1 MADAPAPGYSAWIT
15 LKINLH
21 GGAAEEEAMRRVIA
35 RWWLVGAVLLTG
47 VLVLAHSF
55 YANEVNR
62 HAQQQRATQRQ
73 AVNAVRDDVD
83 DVLVRERSLAGV
95 IQAVGRPTPGQ
106 WPALANIVTSEP
118 AATGA
123 GFIVPVSE
131 HDRRAFE
138 RATGLRLLESPRPG
152 VVRTA
157 APRRLHLVAVDSW
170 SKTNR
175 RPTLGIDL
183 ADNALRRDLMLE
195 AARTHRQLATPPV
208 QFLGRSSGRHG
219 VIVYVPAFGRAGRL
233 IGWVT
238 VTYQDAQLT
247 ATVESQVPGAR
258 VTIRDGATS
267 VVGSA
272 KRLTGQPGTVL
283 VAGRRWHVY
292 AAVPG
297 SGIGATPWLVLGFGL
312 ALTIAVSLIL
322 RQAGTRERYA
332 ARVVAQRDAEDAAL
346 SRIATL
352 VAQSAAPDAVF
363 ASVAE
368 EVGSLL
374 RPRTAAVSRFDRDD
388 LQGTVVGG
396 WTPEGENLAGAL
408 FALDGMTASAEVFRT
423 GQAARTGQPYRG
435 DADPIVPVI
444 SRFGGEGG
452 VAAPIVVAGE
462 LWGALGSAFGPE
474 GVPAGAEE
482 RLERFGRLVGLAIS
496 NAAAWERLDRQAST
510 DALTGIANR
519 RVFDERLTAE
529 VARAERHDRQV
540 SLALFDLDHFKRI
553 NDAYGHQTGD
563 RALAQFA
570 RILTEHA
577 RRDDVVARVGGEE
590 FAWLMPET
598 DQDGA
603 FAAAERVRAAL
614 ELERDDEFGAI
625 TVSAGVVI
633 ADHGSTAQSLFHAA
647 DRALYEAKESG
658 RNTTVVR
665 VATVT

>member
-1 MADAPAPGYSAWIT
+1 LLAF
-15 LKINLH
+15 KINLR
-21 GGAAEEEAMRRVIA
+21 GGAAEEEAMRRVVA
-35 RWWLVGAVLLTG
+35 RWWLVGTVLLTG
-47 VLVLAHSF
+47 VLLFAHSF

-62 HAQQQRATQRQ
+62 HAQQQRATQQQ
-73 AVNAVRDDVD
+73 AVIAVRDDVD

-95 IQAVGRPTPGQ
+95 IQAVGRPTPQQ

-123 GFIVPVSE
+123 GFIVQVSE

-138 RATGLRLLESPRPG
+138 RATSIRVLESPRPG
-152 VVRTA
+152 LVRTA

-170 SKTNR
+170 SKTAR

-208 QFLGRSSGRHG
+208 QFLGRSAGRHG
-219 VIVYVPAFGRAGRL
+219 VIVYVPVFGRAGGL

-238 VTYQDAQLT
+238 VTYQDEQLT
-247 ATVESQVPGAR
+247 RAVKSQVPGAR
-258 VTIRDGATS
+258 VTILDGATP
-267 VVGSA
+267 VVGRGKLPA
-272 KRLTGQPGTVL
+272 GQPGSVL
-283 VAGRRWHVY
+283 VAGRRWAVY
-292 AAVPG
+292 AVVPG

-332 ARVVAQRDAEDAAL
+332 ARMIAQRDAEDAAV

-363 ASVAE
+363 GSVAE
-368 EVGSLL
+368 EVGTLL
-374 RPRTAAVSRFDRDD
+374 RARAAAVARFDPADARA
-388 LQGTVVGG
+388 TIVGR
-396 WTPEGENLAGAL
+396 WTPDGETLAADA
-408 FALDGMTASAEVFRT
+408 FALDGNSAAAEVFRSGRPARVDLGNT
-423 GQAARTGQPYRG
+423 QAVAV
-435 DADPIVPVI
+435 PII
-444 SRFGGEGG
+444 
-452 VAAPIVVAGE
+452 VAGE
-462 LWGALGSAFGPE
+462 LWGALGSSFDAKRM
-474 GVPAGAEE
+474 PAGAEH
-482 RLERFGRLVGLAIS
+482 RLERFGHLIGLAIS

-519 RVFDERLTAE
+519 RVFDDRLRAE
-529 VARAERHDRQV
+529 LGRAERHQREI

-553 NDAYGHQTGD
+553 NDAHGHLTGD
-563 RALAQFA
+563 RALVQFA
-570 RILTEHA
+570 RVLTAHA

-603 FAAAERVRAAL
+603 FSAAERVRTAL
-614 ELERDDEFGAI
+614 ELERDEEFGAI

-633 ADHGSTAQSLFHAA
+633 ANHGSTAESLFHAA

-665 VATVT
+665 VATVA

>member
-1 MADAPAPGYSAWIT
+1 
-15 LKINLH
+15 
-21 GGAAEEEAMRRVIA
+21 MRRVVA

-47 VLVLAHSF
+47 VLLFAHAF

-62 HAQQQRATQRQ
+62 HAQQQRATQKQ

-83 DVLVRERSLAGV
+83 HVLVRERSLAGV
-95 IQAVGRPTPGQ
+95 IEAVGRPTSRQ

-138 RATGLRLLESPRPG
+138 RATDIRLLESPRPG

-157 APRRLHLVAVDSW
+157 APRRLHLVAIDSW
-170 SKTNR
+170 SKTTR

-183 ADNALRRDLMLE
+183 ADNALRRDLMLQ
-195 AARTHRQLATPPV
+195 AARTHGQLATPPV
-208 QFLGRSSGRHG
+208 QFLGRSAARHG
-219 VIVYVPAFGRAGRL
+219 VIVYAPVFGRGGRL

-238 VTYQDAQLT
+238 VTYQDEQLT
-247 ATVESQVPGAR
+247 TTVESQVPGAR

-267 VVGSA
+267 VVGHGTLPS
-272 KRLTGQPGTVL
+272 GQPGTVL
-283 VAGRRWHVY
+283 VAGRRWEVY

-322 RQAGTRERYA
+322 RQAGSRERYA

-368 EVGSLL
+368 EVGTLL
-374 RPRTAAVSRFDRDD
+374 RAHAAAVTRFEPADTQATIVGRWTAAGQELARDAF
-388 LQGTVVGG
+388 
-396 WTPEGENLAGAL
+396 E
-408 FALDGMTASAEVFRT
+408 LDGNSATAEVFRS
-423 GQAARTGQPYRG
+423 ARPARAEEG
-435 DADPIVPVI
+435 DAHAVAVPII
-444 SRFGGEGG
+444 
-452 VAAPIVVAGE
+452 VAGE
-462 LWGALGSAFGPE
+462 QWGALGSSFG
-474 GVPAGAEE
+474 VDRMPAGAEE
-482 RLERFGRLVGLAIS
+482 RLERFSRLVGLAIS

-519 RVFDERLTAE
+519 RVFDERLQAE
-529 VARAERHDRQV
+529 LGRAERHDREI

-553 NDAYGHQTGD
+553 NDAFGHQTGD
-563 RALAQFA
+563 RALVLFA
-570 RILTEHA
+570 RILTAHA
-577 RRDDVVARVGGEE
+577 RRDDIVARVGGEE

-603 FAAAERVRAAL
+603 FAAAERVRTAL
-614 ELERDDEFGAI
+614 GLERDEEFGAI

-647 DRALYEAKESG
+647 DRALYEAKENG
-658 RNTTVVR
+658 RNVTVVR
-665 VATVT
+665 AGTVA